1 LSIAILLGTNLGS
14 ASDVYDCDA
23 NLYWAGLIVAGYQ
36 VFCTF
41 RDIVCF
47 VLICVYP
54 KKVYRSH
61 LIRLA
66 FFVIL
71 DSTVLLGLLVWSS
84 GDVLDRGKTLKC
96 KHDMTAINVWKNF
109 CIGYYLYYWM
119 IAAVAFLIFL
129 VYLATVCDSFNES
142 CAEHGFRGMWS
153 WDLFFENG
161 GWNQDEDI
169 DINLEARPTRRKSR
183 RKVFV
188 QQMVYGGKSKE
199 AKEINECVIC
209 CE

>member
-1 LSIAILLGTNLGS
+1 
-14 ASDVYDCDA
+14 VYDCDA
-23 NLYWAGLIVAGYQ
+23 NLYLAGLIVVGYQ

-41 RDIVCF
+41 RDTLCI

-66 FFVIL
+66 FFVLL
-71 DSTVLLGLLVWSS
+71 DSTALLALLVWSS
-84 GDVLDRGKTLKC
+84 GEMFDSSEELDCLNENAVNT
-96 KHDMTAINVWKNF
+96 WKNF
-109 CIGYYLYYWM
+109 CVIFYLYYWM
-119 IAAVAFLIFL
+119 IAVSAFFIFL
-129 VYLATVCDSFNES
+129 VYVATVCDSFHES
-142 CAEHGFRGMWS
+142 CAEHGLLRMWS
-153 WDLFFENG
+153 WNLLVENG
-161 GWNQDEDI
+161 CWNQEENLELD
-169 DINLEARPTRRKSR
+169 LEARPTRKKSR

-188 QQMVYGGKSKE
+188 QKMIYGGKSKE